1 MTNIEIALVLKE
13 VADFLKLKED
23 NPYRVRAYQK
33 GAQIIERQQEDIVR
47 LVQEKRLDSIE
58 GIGEKLASQIE
69 EIIKTGRCSFL
80 EELKS
85 EFPPI
90 LKSILGIPGV
100 GTKTARIIFNN
111 LEIKSLSDLKKACE
125 SGEIRKLPSLG
136 KKTEKKILQ
145 GIEKLEKQEQR
156 HLLGLAFPF
165 AKSLLNNIRD
175 FDEVEFAELAGS
187 IRRKQETVK
196 DIDVVVITN
205 NNHLQ
210 QVKDKIIDLP
220 LIRQILKDEGEKIS
234 FLNIIGLKV
243 DVFLL
248 SESKFP
254 LRWIDLT
261 GSKEHVEML
270 KEKAARKNHEL
281 SLDGELNKESVSEED
296 VYSSLDLQYIPPEL
310 REGEDEI
317 KLAED
322 ENIPDLIEKSQLK
335 GDLHIHTNWSD
346 GADSLEHMAYS
357 AKNKG
362 YEYIAIT
369 DHSRSLSIAGGLSI
383 DELKNQV
390 ENIRKLNEEQQGSF
404 KIFSGVEADILNE
417 GSLDYP
423 DEILKELDFVVGS
436 IHQGFG
442 QDQEKITK
450 RVLLAMENPYVRVI
464 AHPLGRLINKREGH
478 KLDLERIFEKAVE
491 TGTALEI
498 NSSVDRL
505 DLPFNYVKKAKE
517 YGIKFVINTDAH
529 DTNRLEEIKYGVF
542 VARKGYLEQDDVI
555 NTMSLYEL
563 NLWLKEKK
571 PGREQSEG

>member
-13 VADFLKLKED
+13 IANFLKLKED

-47 LVQEKRLDSIE
+47 LVQENRLDSIE
-58 GIGEKLASQIE
+58 GIGEKLASQVE

-85 EFPPI
+85 EFPAI

-111 LEIKSLSDLKKACE
+111 LEIKSLNDLKKACE
-125 SGEIRKLPSLG
+125 SGEVRRLPSLG
-136 KKTEKKILQ
+136 KKTEKNILQ

-165 AKSLLNNIRD
+165 AKSLLNNIRE
-175 FDEVEFAELAGS
+175 FDEVEFVELAGS

-196 DIDVVVITN
+196 DIDVIVITN
-205 NNHLQ
+205 DNNRQ

-220 LIRQILKDEGEKIS
+220 LIRQILKDDGEKIS

-243 DVFLL
+243 DVFML

-254 LRWIDLT
+254 LGWIELT
-261 GSKEHVEML
+261 GNKEHVEML
-270 KEKAARKNHEL
+270 KERVAKKNLEI
-281 SLDGELNKESVSEED
+281 SLGGKLNKESVSEED
-296 VYSSLDLQYIPPEL
+296 VYSFLDLQYIPPEL
-310 REGEDEI
+310 REGKDEI
-317 KLAED
+317 NLAED
-322 ENIPDLIEKSQLK
+322 KNIPDLVEKSQLK

-346 GADSLEHMAYS
+346 GTDSLEDMAYS

-362 YEYIAIT
+362 YEYIAVT

-383 DELKNQV
+383 DELKNQT
-390 ENIRKLNEEQQGSF
+390 ENIRKLNEEKQDSF
-404 KIFSGVEADILNE
+404 KIFSGVEADILND

-423 DEILKELDFVVGS
+423 DEILKELDFVIGS

-478 KLDLERIFEKAVE
+478 KLDLERIFEKAIE

-542 VARKGYLEQDDVI
+542 VARKGYLEQSDVI
-555 NTMSLYEL
+555 NTMSLDEL

-571 PGREQSEG
+571 PGREQSER